1 MGRPL
6 SEDLRERIVA
16 AVEAGAS
23 RREAAER
30 FSVSASCAVKLLQR
44 WRRTGSVAPGQI
56 GGQKRHALAEHDGAV
71 RALVAAAPDATL
83 AELRAGLAARGIRV
97 GRTSVRPLPA
107 RDRADAQKKT
117 LHAAEQD
124 RPDVAA
130 ARARWQRSSSAS

>member
-6 SEDLRERIVA
+6 SEDLRARIVA

-83 AELRAGLAARGIRV
+83 AELRAGLAALGIRV
-97 GRTSVRPLPA
+97 GQTSVHRF
-107 RDRADAQKKT
+107 
-117 LHAAEQD
+117 LHAIGLTRKKRRSTPPSRIAPTSP
-124 RPDVAA
+124 RRALRGRIVK
-130 ARARWQRSSSAS
+130 AR

>member
-56 GGQKRHALAEHDGAV
+56 GGQKRHALAEHDGEV

-97 GRTSVRPLPA
+97 GQTSVHRF
-107 RDRADAQKKT
+107 
-117 LHAAEQD
+117 LHAIGLTRKKRRSTPPSRIAPTSP
-124 RPDVAA
+124 RRALRGRIVK
-130 ARARWQRSSSAS
+130 AR

>member
-44 WRRTGSVAPGQI
+44 WRRTGSVAPGHI
-56 GGQKRHALAEHDGAV
+56 CGQKRHALAEHDGAV
-71 RALVAAAPDATL
+71 RALVAAVPDATL
-83 AELRAGLAARGIRV
+83 AELRAGLAAQGIRV
-97 GRTSVRPLPA
+97 GQTSVHRF
-107 RDRADAQKKT
+107 
-117 LHAAEQD
+117 LHAIGLTRKKRRSMPPSRRGPTSPRRAL
-124 RPDVAA
+124 RGRIVK
-130 ARARWQRSSSAS
+130 AR